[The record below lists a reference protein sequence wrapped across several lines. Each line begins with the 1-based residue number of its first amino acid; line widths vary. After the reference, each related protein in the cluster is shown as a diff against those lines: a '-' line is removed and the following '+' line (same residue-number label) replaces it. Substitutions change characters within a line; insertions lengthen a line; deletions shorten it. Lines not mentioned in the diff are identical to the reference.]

1 MVKTFVL
8 LVLVFCMPMKVLATD
23 PVTEKPKHKKFKFTK
38 KNISM
43 STTTMIGGTI
53 LFSAGLISKTT
64 NANNDRSGFS
74 GIARYTSPDGL
85 AMTLGASLFTI
96 GIVIKL

>member
-1 MVKTFVL
+1 MKKIFSTL
-8 LVLVFCMPMKVLATD
+8 ILFCVCMLTYATD
-23 PVTEKPKHKKFKFTK
+23 PTDEKPKHKKYKFTK

-43 STTTMIGGTI
+43 STTTMIGGTM

-64 NANNDRSGFS
+64 NASNDRSGFS

-85 AMTLGASLFTI
+85 AMVIGASLFTV

>member
-1 MVKTFVL
+1 MKKIFSTL
-8 LVLVFCMPMKVLATD
+8 ILFCICTLTYATD
-23 PVTEKPKHKKFKFTK
+23 PVDEKPKHKKFKFTK

-43 STTTMIGGTI
+43 GSTVMIGGTM

-64 NANNDRSGFS
+64 NADNDRSGFS

-85 AMTLGASLFTI
+85 AMVIGASLFTV

>member
-43 STTTMIGGTI
+43 SGTAMIGGTI

-64 NANNDRSGFS
+64 NVDNDRSGFS
-74 GIARYTSPDGL
+74 GISRYTSPDGL
-85 AMTLGASLFTI
+85 AMVMGASLFTI